1 MKGKSRRARFL
12 FLFGTK
18 RTTYRRETT
27 DITAKRGKV
36 DIGSLKTEKSIP
48 MHAKTTM
55 NVSLDRFRNNQLFLP
70 DERYSGRLLNLTMR
84 WKLYVASVANPT
96 KTQ

>member
-1 MKGKSRRARFL
+1 
-12 FLFGTK
+12 
-18 RTTYRRETT
+18 
-27 DITAKRGKV
+27 GKV
-36 DIGSLKTEKSIP
+36 DVGSLKTEKSIP
-48 MHAKTTM
+48 MHAKITIK
-55 NVSLDRFRNNQLFLP
+55 VSFDRFRNTQLFLP